1 MAKSCYRTVI
11 DQPADEVWAAVRD
24 FNGLATWF
32 RSAASASEIEGG
44 KSGEAVGAVRGFLF
58 GDTHIREHAVALSD
72 AERSYAYEFCDPAPF
87 PVLHCLSTLHV
98 TPVTEG
104 DQALVEWW
112 STFDCDTSEIDHWR
126 GFFAG
131 EVFNQPSRV
140 SGSTSRRDEA
150 PRSYSTP
157 GGHRSWP
164 AFP

>member
-11 DQPADEVWAAVRD
+11 DQPADEVWAAVRE

-32 RSAASASEIEGG
+32 RSAASASEI
-44 KSGEAVGAVRGFLF
+44 
-58 GDTHIREHAVALSD
+58 
-72 AERSYAYEFCDPAPF
+72 
-87 PVLHCLSTLHV
+87 
-98 TPVTEG
+98 
-104 DQALVEWW
+104 
-112 STFDCDTSEIDHWR
+112 DHWR
-126 GFFAG
+126 GFVAG